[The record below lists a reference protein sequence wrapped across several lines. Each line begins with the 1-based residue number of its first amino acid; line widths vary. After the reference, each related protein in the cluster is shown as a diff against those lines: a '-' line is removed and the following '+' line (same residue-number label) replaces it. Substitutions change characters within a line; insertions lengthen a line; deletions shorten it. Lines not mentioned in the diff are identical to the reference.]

1 MNIHFTGRRHRT
13 EAGFSMIELLVCMS
27 VMLIIFATVFTL
39 MGNSL
44 KVSTTAAEMS
54 SAQSALRT
62 AHEYLN
68 RDLTTAGNGLKG
80 INNIRV
86 PIAFVS
92 TYLSTAP
99 VTDPSET
106 TYMNLAIITSDNDV
120 PAATTIPGTG
130 SPLLKVYSNTT
141 VTPKIFTDRLTVLEE
156 DVRFAAIDRSAK
168 AIATNGASITVT
180 AADAARVNVGEVY
193 FVSSTNGAAFGTI
206 TSITNPASATPV
218 LNFASGDTCLFN
230 KPVADGPLDFVAND
244 GTGQISIRR
253 MRILHYF
260 VNQNGLLIR
269 RVFGVGGGV
278 PYTDSVLAEHVTN
291 LQFRYGLNLKDTNG
305 FMQQP
310 TKQLSTEQQ
319 QVGIREVEAAITIET
334 THALSNG
341 VRQPITMTTS
351 TSVRDMQFRQ
361 ALEPNE
367 SNGDN

>member
-1 MNIHFTGRRHRT
+1 MKIQFTSRHRS

-99 VTDPSET
+99 ITDPSDK

-120 PAATTIPGTG
+120 AATTTIPGTG
-130 SPLLKVYSNTT
+130 SPLLKVLSSPNL
-141 VTPKIFTDRLTVLEE
+141 TDRLTVLEE

-168 AIATNGASITVT
+168 AISANGASITVA
-180 AADAARVNVGEVY
+180 AADAARVSVGEIL
-193 FVSSTNGAAFGTI
+193 FVSSTNGATFGTI
-206 TSITNPASATPV
+206 TSVTNPTSATPT

-260 VNQNGLLIR
+260 VNENGLLIR

-278 PYTDSVLAEHVTN
+278 PYTDSVIAEHVTN
-291 LQFRYGLNLKDTNG
+291 LQFRYGLNLKDSNG
-305 FMQQP
+305 YMQQP

-319 QVGIREVEAAITIET
+319 QVGIREVEATITIET
-334 THALSNG
+334 THKLSNG
-341 VRQPITMTTS
+341 IRQPITMSTS

-361 ALEPNE
+361 ALEPNAD
-367 SNGDN
+367 NGDN